1 MACERVFRDKST
13 ITFPLYPHFT
23 PYRGRGIRF
32 QQKLR
37 PFVRLYP
44 ILCQEPIFETGCRK
58 MSGFLLHSAQK
69 SGQIRIAGKSDAI
82 GYATPEVDLCT
93 TLSHF
98 FDRNGLNTT
107 LTEMDGL

>member
-1 MACERVFRDKST
+1 
-13 ITFPLYPHFT
+13 
-23 PYRGRGIRF
+23 
-32 QQKLR
+32 
-37 PFVRLYP
+37 
-44 ILCQEPIFETGCRK
+44 